1 MKTTLTWLKQY
12 VDIDINPN
20 DLAEL
25 LTMHGVEVESLTR
38 RHDELDSVVVGKIV
52 EIITHPHAKKLLL
65 CQVYTGKDTYPV
77 VCGAKNIKVNDLVPL
92 ALPGTTLPGGM
103 KIERT
108 TIRNVDS
115 WGMLCSEE
123 ELGLGDDSSGIMVL
137 PSHLRPGEKLIS
149 ALGLEDYLFEFSIT
163 PNRPDLLSVIGI
175 AREVGAILN
184 KEVKYPHP
192 TLEEKGG
199 RIESLTSVTV
209 EDYKLCP
216 RYAARLLSNV
226 TIKPSP
232 FWIRDRL
239 LSIGLRPINN
249 VVDVTNYVLMEYGQP
264 LHAFDFQKLAQNRI
278 VVREAEDG
286 EILTTLDDQ
295 ERTLNEGMLVI
306 CDGLKPIALAGIM
319 GGLDSEISE
328 NTSTVFIESAYFD
341 PMCIRRTS
349 KKLGIRTESSIRFEK
364 GVDPEGVVLALNR
377 VAYLMTEV
385 SGGEIAKD
393 MIDLYP
399 QPFSEKEVVL
409 RLDGT
414 NRTLGTTLSLDHIR
428 QYLAKIEVVS
438 KKEDKNQLTFIPP
451 SYRRDLI
458 QEIDLIEEVA
468 RLHGYNNIPVSVPEA
483 LIKIPKKDEYQRF
496 RNRVKE
502 LLIESGCIEVIA
514 YSFISEKSFDKL
526 NLPPADFRRRCT
538 SIRNPLTEEQSV
550 MRTTLLPG
558 LLECMQ
564 HNAYQSNYDLKIFEL
579 GKIFI
584 NQGTDSLPEE
594 IHMLSGLITG
604 LRHDLSW
611 YAPCEKVDF
620 FDVKGSAGILLEQL
634 GIRNTSYM
642 KENCPPYLRK
652 SAFCQVVVDG
662 ESLGFIGEVEPGVL
676 SSYDLEEP
684 AFIFDLN
691 SDLMARHFSPGRKYQ
706 PLPKYPAV
714 VRDLALVVEED
725 FEFGHIL
732 DSIAQFGSRYV
743 EDVQVFDLYRGKQIG
758 PGKKGLTL
766 RIIYRSQEGTLEDT
780 EVNEIHREITSKLL
794 EKFGVELRR

>member
-25 LTMHGVEVESLTR
+25 LTMHGMEVESLTR
-38 RHDELDSVVVGKIV
+38 RHDELDSVVVGEIV
-52 EIITHPHAKKLLL
+52 EIIPHPHTKKLLL
-65 CQVYTGKDTYPV
+65 CQVHTGEDTYPV
-77 VCGAKNIKVNDLVPL
+77 VCGAKNIKVFDLVPL

-103 KIERT
+103 RIEKT
-108 TIRNVDS
+108 TIRNADS
-115 WGMLCSEE
+115 WGMLCSEK

-137 PSHLRPGEKLIS
+137 PSHLRVGEKLIS
-149 ALGLEDYLFEFSIT
+149 ALNLEDYLFEFSIT

-175 AREVGAILN
+175 AREIGAILN
-184 KEVKYPHP
+184 KKVKYPGL

-199 RIESLTSVTV
+199 RIKDLTSVTV
-209 EDYKLCP
+209 KDYKLCP
-216 RYAARLLSNV
+216 RYAARLVSNV

-264 LHAFDFQKLAQNRI
+264 LHAFDFQKLAQGRI
-278 VVREAEDG
+278 VVRESEDG
-286 EILTTLDDQ
+286 EILTTLDGQ
-295 ERTLNEGMLVI
+295 ECRLNEGMLVI
-306 CDGLKPIALAGIM
+306 CDGLKPVALAGIM

-328 NTSTVFIESAYFD
+328 DTRAVFIESAYFD
-341 PMCIRRTS
+341 PICIRRTS
-349 KKLGIRTESSIRFEK
+349 RKLGIRTESSIRFEK
-364 GVDPEGVVLALNR
+364 GVDPEGVILALNR
-377 VAYLMTEV
+377 AAHLMAEV

-399 QPFSEKEVVL
+399 HPFPKKEIVL
-409 RLDGT
+409 RVDRT
-414 NRTLGTTLSLDHIR
+414 NRTLGTTLSLNDIR

-438 KKEDKNQLTFIPP
+438 KKGGKNQLTFIPP

-468 RLHGYNNIPVSVPEA
+468 RLHGYNNIPVSVPKA
-483 LIKIPKKDEYQRF
+483 LIKAPKKDEYQRF
-496 RNRVKE
+496 RNRVKQ
-502 LLIESGCIEVIA
+502 LLIEGGYIEVIT
-514 YSFISEKSFDKL
+514 YSFISQKSFDKL
-526 NLPPADFRRRCT
+526 NLPPDDFRRRCT

-564 HNAYQSNYDLKIFEL
+564 YNAYQSNYDLKIFEL

-584 NQGTDSLPEE
+584 NQGKDSLPEE

-604 LRHDLSW
+604 LRHDFSW

-620 FDVKGSAGILLEQL
+620 FDIKGSVEILLEQV
-634 GIRNTSYM
+634 GIRNASYM
-642 KENCPPYLRK
+642 REDCPPYLRK

-662 ESLGFIGEVEPGVL
+662 ESLGFVGEVEPGVL
-676 SSYDLEEP
+676 SRYDLKEP

-691 SDLMARHFSPGRKYQ
+691 SDLMARYFSLKRKYQ

-714 VRDLALVVEED
+714 IRDLALVVEED
-725 FEFGHIL
+725 FEFGSIL
-732 DSIAQFGSRYV
+732 DSITQLGSRYV
-743 EDVQVFDLYRGKQIG
+743 ENVQIFDLYRGEQIG

-780 EVNEIHREITSKLL
+780 QVNEIHREITSRLL
-794 EKFGVELRR
+794 KKFGVELRR